1 MRVVLVGDIGWRD
14 LYHLGDE
21 AMTEAAI
28 EALRARD
35 VVDVTLIGG
44 HPESAAARY
53 GVPST
58 GRIGFRGTPDRRHNI
73 ARHAAVTDAARRGTH
88 LLADGDPAIGVIEA
102 VRAADAVLVAG
113 GGNLNSFFP
122 QHIFERAALAGVASA
137 LGKPYAFTS
146 QTVGPLIRAQDAPHL
161 EALLGSAVGF
171 GARERS
177 TYELVGTLGAAKERV
192 APGMDDAFGLRPRAA
207 DLASVARLQER
218 RYVVASFAEKASTP
232 AIGQD
237 AYCRL
242 IARTLVQLADL
253 YEADVLLVPHA
264 GTFEPDRSIRDQ
276 LSNERIAVYAGDD
289 RVRAVPMLT
298 AREVAALT
306 GGAALVIGTRYHPAI
321 IAARE
326 ATPALSIAPTQYSA
340 VRMRGA
346 AENVGMQDY
355 VLGLASWRSGDVLRA
370 ARELLDADDAVR
382 AHLRSV
388 RDRRITDHEAWW
400 DTLVRA
406 LGSGAPIAADDRLEP
421 VSAFASPGAWVT
433 AAGDLL
439 DATERYD
446 SERMTQKWRID
457 DLEQEVRELTGELAR
472 SRRSRG
478 VRGGLRRWKRRLARL
493 VPASVRT
500 RLRRPARS

>member
-21 AMTEAAI
+21 AMTEVAL

-35 VVDVTLIGG
+35 VTDVTLIGG
-44 HPESAAARY
+44 HPESATARY
-53 GVPST
+53 GVPSI
-58 GRIGFRGTPDRRHNI
+58 GRIGFRGTSDRSHNI
-73 ARHAAVTDAARRGTH
+73 ARHAAVADAARHGTH
-88 LLADGDPAIGVIEA
+88 LLSEGDPAIAVIEA
-102 VRAADAVLVAG
+102 VRGADAVLVAG

-122 QHIFERAALAGVASA
+122 QHIFERAALAATASA

-161 EALLGSAVGF
+161 EPLLGSAVCF

-177 TYELVGTLGAAKERV
+177 TFDLVGTLGAAEERV
-192 APGMDDAFGLRPRAA
+192 SLGMDDAFGLRPRAA
-207 DLASVARLQER
+207 DLASVARLRER
-218 RYVVASFAEKASTP
+218 RYIVASFAEKPSTP
-232 AIGQD
+232 TIGQD
-237 AYCRL
+237 AYYRL

-253 YEADVLLVPHA
+253 HDADVLLVPHA
-264 GTFEPDRSIRDQ
+264 GTFEPERTIRDQ
-276 LSNERIAVYAGDD
+276 ISNEKIAAYAGDS
-289 RVRAVPMLT
+289 RVRPVPMLT

-306 GGAALVIGTRYHPAI
+306 RGAALVIGTRYHPAI

-326 ATPALSIAPTQYSA
+326 ATPALSIAPTQYSS

-346 AENVGMQDY
+346 AANVGMQDY

-382 AHLRSV
+382 THLRSV
-388 RDRRITDHEAWW
+388 RDRRLADHEAWW

-406 LGSGAPIAADDRLEP
+406 LGDGAPVASDACLAP
-421 VSAFASPGAWVT
+421 VGAFASPGTWVT

-446 SERMTQKWRID
+446 RERMTQKWRID
-457 DLEQEVRELTGELAR
+457 ELEQEVRDLSGALAR
-472 SRRSRG
+472 SRRDKGFRSG
-478 VRGGLRRWKRRLARL
+478 ARRWNRRLVRL
-493 VPASVRT
+493 VPAAVRT
-500 RLRRPARS
+500 RLRRPART